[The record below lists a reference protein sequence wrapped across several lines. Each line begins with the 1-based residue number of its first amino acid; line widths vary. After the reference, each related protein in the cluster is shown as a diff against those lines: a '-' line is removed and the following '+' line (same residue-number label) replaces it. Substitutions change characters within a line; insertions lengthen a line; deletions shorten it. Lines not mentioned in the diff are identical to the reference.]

1 LLQNMQ
7 RMKAFIHQQVNWPNF
22 TWKND
27 EIVNLLSEARNL
39 QGRLIG
45 KMESLGFDLRNE
57 ALLDTLTLDVL
68 KSSEIEGE
76 YLNPDQV
83 RSSIARRLGMEI
95 AGSVESDRNVDGVV
109 EMMLDATQNCFKPL
123 TAERLFDWHAA
134 LFPTGR
140 SGMYKITVAD
150 WRKDTTG
157 PMQVVSGA
165 LGKEKVHF
173 QAPDSILVEKEMNQ
187 FLDWFNNNSKID
199 LVIKA
204 AIAHLWFVTIHPF
217 EDGNGR
223 ITRALTDMLLAQS
236 DKSNQR
242 FYSMSAQIRIER
254 KEYYEILEKTQK
266 GNLDITEWIQWF
278 LNCLINALKST
289 DSLLIRVLFKADFWT
304 KHAGVLINERQKKLL
319 NKLLDGFD
327 GKLTSSKW
335 AKIAKCS
342 KDTAIRDIN
351 DLIDKNILQKEAA
364 GGRSTNYELKI
375 PVPLFPVPLFLCSS
389 VLLFFILPLYPV
401 LPLGQLKIGIPE
413 TKQPLQSF
421 RKDQVAFPGFKVVA
435 YLNRP
440 FWVGHGAAKLLQV
453 SGMG

>member
-1 LLQNMQ
+1 M
-7 RMKAFIHQQVNWPNF
+7 RAFIHQKDNWPEF
-22 TWKND
+22 TWNSND
-27 EIVNLLSEARNL
+27 FLDLLSEARNL

-45 KMESLGFDLRNE
+45 KMETLGFDLRNE

-76 YLNPDQV
+76 FLNPDQV

-95 AGSVESDRNVDGVV
+95 AGAVDSDRSVEGVV
-109 EMMLDATQNCFKPL
+109 DMMLDATQKCFDPL
-123 TAERLFDWHAA
+123 TADRLFGWHAA

-165 LGKEKVHF
+165 MGKEKVHF
-173 QAPDSILVEKEMNQ
+173 QAPDSDLVEKEMTQ
-187 FLDWFNNNSKID
+187 FIDWFNNNKTD

-223 ITRALTDMLLAQS
+223 ITRALTDMLLAQA

-242 FYSMSAQIRIER
+242 FYSMSAQIRLER
-254 KEYYEILEKTQK
+254 KQYYEILEKTQK
-266 GNLDITEWIQWF
+266 GNLDITDWIVWF
-278 LNCLINALKST
+278 LKCLINALKST
-289 DSLLIRVLFKADFWT
+289 DSILTKVLFKADFWQ
-304 KHAGVLINERQKKLL
+304 KHINTAINDRQRKLL
-319 NKLLDGFD
+319 NILMDGFD

-342 KDTAIRDIN
+342 KDSAVRDIN
-351 DLIDKNILQKEAA
+351 DLIEKAILQKEAA
-364 GGRSTNYELKI
+364 GGRSTNYEL
-375 PVPLFPVPLFLCSS
+375 
-389 VLLFFILPLYPV
+389 
-401 LPLGQLKIGIPE
+401 IGMPAGNNKY
-413 TKQPLQSF
+413 T
-421 RKDQVAFPGFKVVA
+421 
-435 YLNRP
+435 
-440 FWVGHGAAKLLQV
+440 
-453 SGMG
+453 

>member
-1 LLQNMQ
+1 MQ
-7 RMKAFIHQQVNWPNF
+7 RMKAFIHQNENWPGF

-39 QGRLIG
+39 QGRLMG

-76 YLNPDQV
+76 YLNPEQV
-83 RSSIARRLGMEI
+83 RSSIARRLGIEI
-95 AGSVESDRNVDGVV
+95 AGSVEADRNIEGIV

-140 SGMYKITVAD
+140 SGMHKITVAD

-157 PMQVVSGA
+157 PMQVISGA
-165 LGKEKVHF
+165 MGKEKVHF
-173 QAPDSILVEKEMNQ
+173 QAPDSSLVENEMNQ
-187 FLDWFNNNSKID
+187 FLDWFNNNTKVD

-242 FYSMSAQIRIER
+242 FYSMSAQIRVER
-254 KEYYEILEKTQK
+254 KEYYEILEQTQK
-266 GNLDITEWIQWF
+266 GNLDVTAWIKWF
-278 LNCLINALKST
+278 LNCLINALSAT
-289 DSLLIRVLFKADFWT
+289 DSVLVRVLFKANFWA
-304 KHAGVLINERQKKLL
+304 KHSETLINERQKKVL
-319 NKLLDGFD
+319 NRLLDGFE

-351 DLIDKNILQKEAA
+351 DLIDKNILQKEAS
-364 GGRSTNYELKI
+364 GGRSTNYEL
-375 PVPLFPVPLFLCSS
+375 
-389 VLLFFILPLYPV
+389 
-401 LPLGQLKIGIPE
+401 LK
-413 TKQPLQSF
+413 
-421 RKDQVAFPGFKVVA
+421 
-435 YLNRP
+435 
-440 FWVGHGAAKLLQV
+440 
-453 SGMG
+453 

>member
-1 LLQNMQ
+1 MH
-7 RMKAFIHQQVNWPNF
+7 RTKTFIHQKDNWPEF
-22 TWKND
+22 TWNSND
-27 EIVNLLSEARNL
+27 FLDILSEARNL

-45 KMESLGFDLRNE
+45 KMETLGFDLRNE

-76 YLNPDQV
+76 FLNPAQV

-95 AGSVESDRNVDGVV
+95 AGAVESDRNVEGVV
-109 EMMLDATQNCFKPL
+109 EMMLDATQRCFEPL
-123 TAERLFDWHAA
+123 TADRLFDWHAA

-165 LGKEKVHF
+165 MGKEKVHF
-173 QAPDSILVEKEMNQ
+173 QAPDSDLVEKEMTR
-187 FLDWFNNNSKID
+187 FIDWFNNSKVD

-204 AIAHLWFVTIHPF
+204 SIAHLWFVTIHPF

-242 FYSMSAQIRIER
+242 FYSMSAQIRLER
-254 KEYYEILEKTQK
+254 KQYYEILEKTQK
-266 GNLDITEWIQWF
+266 GNLDITEWISWF
-278 LNCLINALKST
+278 LNCLTNALKST
-289 DSLLIRVLFKADFWT
+289 DSVLTRVLFKADFWQ
-304 KHAGVLINERQKKLL
+304 KHIDTAINDRQRKLL
-319 NKLLDGFD
+319 NKLMNGFD

-342 KDTAIRDIN
+342 KDSAVRDIN
-351 DLIDKNILQKEAA
+351 DLIEKGILQKDSA
-364 GGRSTNYELKI
+364 GGRSTNYEL
-375 PVPLFPVPLFLCSS
+375 
-389 VLLFFILPLYPV
+389 
-401 LPLGQLKIGIPE
+401 IGMPACNNKY
-413 TKQPLQSF
+413 T
-421 RKDQVAFPGFKVVA
+421 
-435 YLNRP
+435 
-440 FWVGHGAAKLLQV
+440 
-453 SGMG
+453 

>member
-1 LLQNMQ
+1 
-7 RMKAFIHQQVNWPNF
+7 MKAFIHQKDNWPEF
-22 TWKND
+22 TWNSND
-27 EIVNLLSEARNL
+27 FLDLLSEARNL

-45 KMESLGFDLRNE
+45 KMETLGFDLRNE

-76 YLNPDQV
+76 FLNPDQV

-95 AGSVESDRNVDGVV
+95 AGVVDSDRSVEGVV
-109 EMMLDATQNCFKPL
+109 EMMLDATQKCFDPL
-123 TAERLFDWHAA
+123 TADRLFDWHAA

-165 LGKEKVHF
+165 MGKEKVHF
-173 QAPDSILVEKEMNQ
+173 EAPNSNLVEREMTR
-187 FLDWFNNNSKID
+187 FLDWFNNSKID
-199 LVIKA
+199 LVLKA

-223 ITRALTDMLLAQS
+223 ITRALTDMLLAQA

-242 FYSMSAQIRIER
+242 FYSMSAQIRLER
-254 KEYYEILEKTQK
+254 KQYYEILEKTQK
-266 GNLDITEWIQWF
+266 GNLDITDWIVWF

-289 DSLLIRVLFKADFWT
+289 DSILQKVLFKADFWQ
-304 KHAGVLINERQKKLL
+304 KHVDTEINERQRKLL
-319 NKLLDGFD
+319 NRLLDGFD

-342 KDTAIRDIN
+342 KDSAVRDIN
-351 DLIDKNILQKEAA
+351 DLIDKEILQKEAA
-364 GGRSTNYELKI
+364 GGRSTNYEL
-375 PVPLFPVPLFLCSS
+375 
-389 VLLFFILPLYPV
+389 
-401 LPLGQLKIGIPE
+401 IGMPAGNNKY
-413 TKQPLQSF
+413 T
-421 RKDQVAFPGFKVVA
+421 
-435 YLNRP
+435 
-440 FWVGHGAAKLLQV
+440 
-453 SGMG
+453 